1 MKTPKASEDLKPAKE
16 SNIGL
21 RAGAAFLVLILLG
34 VVVGTYAVIQSER
47 SSLIERFEAEKEVQ
61 LKDVAKGVEAEFD
74 DIHDDLE
81 LTARLAYNVYPEQQ
95 EAIVMSLLGAVR
107 AYRAAALVDTLGH
120 LKMVS
125 DPRWEDEIS
134 AKSRAAMLEAGKRA
148 IAEGTYVSPRVGE
161 GEDSWFRAFSQVVP
175 SGEGAFVL
183 LVDTRTFMENL
194 RVLSAD
200 PQTLVVVLGPQGQFA
215 PTTSSA
221 ILEQFEGDSAPKE
234 LKDLLTQMAATE
246 HGSYRIPWRFAGWTG
261 FDRGDVVVAFRQVDA
276 LPGVHWSVATLTS
289 LSVIRSHESAL
300 TTRLFGFATFVA
312 LLLAGFGLY
321 LAVTTRRTAVL
332 KERLASASELAHLH
346 QKADTVL
353 QTMPLAVCVVGDGGF
368 VSDANA
374 AWAMRW
380 SHLRRGG
387 SLTTDPESSELD
399 AKLHAAI
406 ERGEESEYFVEDDTL
421 FGHEGSFHVY
431 LVPFEPS
438 SPDSRALV
446 VVEDIS
452 TTRKLEAQLLRAEKL
467 ATVGVLAAGI
477 AHEIGT
483 PLGVVR
489 GRAEYILQKV
499 EVESPHVRGLNV
511 IIEQIDRV
519 SRIIQELLD
528 FSRVD
533 AARTEKVD
541 LAVVTEKVSELLRV
555 ELANSNVDFVTD
567 IPAKFP
573 LLAADIDRLE
583 QVLVNLVVNARDAM
597 EGASTRHVVTVRAEV
612 RDTNAVITVEDTGMG
627 ISAEHLNRVFDPF
640 FSTKKRGMG
649 TGLGLAVV
657 SQIIRNHGG
666 KIDVVSDA
674 GIGTRFEITWPL
686 FIAKDVRNAP

>member
-1 MKTPKASEDLKPAKE
+1 MDTPDLKQE
-16 SNIGL
+16 RSTNFGL
-21 RAGAAFLVLILLG
+21 RAGTAFLVLILLG
-34 VVVGTYAVIQSER
+34 VVLGTYVVIQSDRTE
-47 SSLIERFEAEKEVQ
+47 LIERFEAEKEVQ
-61 LKDVAKGVEAEFD
+61 LTNVARGVEAEFD

-95 EAIVMSLLGAVR
+95 DAIVMSLLGAVR
-107 AYRAAALVDTLGH
+107 AYRAAALVDSAGH
-120 LKMVS
+120 LKLIS
-125 DPRWEDEIS
+125 DPRWEEEIS
-134 AKSRAAMLEAGKRA
+134 SASREAILEAGKRA
-148 IAEGTYVSPRVGE
+148 IAEGTYVSPRIGD

-175 SGEGAFVL
+175 SGEGAFVM
-183 LVDTRTFMENL
+183 LVDTRTFMESLN
-194 RVLSAD
+194 VLSAD

-215 PTTSSA
+215 PTTSST
-221 ILEQFEGDSAPKE
+221 ILEQFENDATPDE
-234 LKDLLTQMAATE
+234 LKALLIKMAATE
-246 HGSYRIPWRFAGWTG
+246 HGSYRIPWRLAGWTG
-261 FDRGDVVVAFRQVDA
+261 FERGDVVVAFRRVDA

-289 LSVIRSHESAL
+289 LSAIRSHEAAL
-300 TTRLFGFATFVA
+300 TTRLFGFAAFVA

-321 LAVTTRRTAVL
+321 LAVATRRTAVL

-353 QTMPLAVCVVGDGGF
+353 QTMPLAVCVLGDGGL

-374 AWAMRW
+374 AWGMRW

-387 SLTTDPESSELD
+387 SLTVDPESVELD
-399 AKLHAAI
+399 AKLRAAI
-406 ERGEESEYFVEDDTL
+406 EKGEESEYFVEDDTL

-438 SPDSRALV
+438 SADARALV

-499 EVESPHVRGLNV
+499 EAESSNARGLNV

-533 AARTEKVD
+533 VARTEKVD
-541 LAVVTEKVSELLRV
+541 LGMVTEKVRELLRV
-555 ELANSNVDFVTD
+555 ELANGDVEFETE
-567 IPAKFP
+567 IPAGFP

-583 QVLVNLVVNARDAM
+583 QVLVNMIVNARDAM
-597 EGASTRHVVTVRAEV
+597 EGAPAPHIVTVRAFV
-612 RDTNAVITVEDTGMG
+612 RDSNAIITIEDTGTG
-627 ISAEHLNRVFDPF
+627 IAAEHLQRVFDPF
-640 FSTKKRGMG
+640 FSTKKRGAG

-657 SQIIRNHGG
+657 SQIIRNHRG
-666 KIDVVSDA
+666 KVDVFSEP
-674 GIGTRFEITWPL
+674 GIGTRFELTWPL
-686 FIAKDVRNAP
+686 FIAKEHSNAP